1 MHLSIAGLR
10 ARRSLAA
17 CAGAAV
23 LAAASFTA
31 LAQALPH
38 KVGDRVE
45 GEWKSGLWF
54 TAKIIE
60 ADGGQYKVRYDSD
73 GVIQSLPSARLR
85 PVGGGARS
93 APAASQNA
101 AAGKAPVL
109 ADGFPV
115 IPGTAWKIDWGIRG
129 GNVQVFLFCESG
141 RWEVV
146 SPMLTAGA
154 LTLMGTYKL
163 QGNKLTTKNTNG
175 REVTDYRMSWKSSV
189 LDLDSGKTVMH
200 LHYRGTTACK

>member
-1 MHLSIAGLR
+1 MTAYIS
-10 ARRSLAA
+10 
-17 CAGAAV
+17 AAV
-23 LAAASFTA
+23 LAVASFTA
-31 LAQALPH
+31 LAQASPH

-85 PVGGGARS
+85 PVGGGAR
-93 APAASQNA
+93 PASPPRQNA
-101 AAGKAPVL
+101 ADVKVPVL

-154 LTLMGTYKL
+154 VTLMGTYKL
-163 QGNKLTTKNTNG
+163 QGNKLTTKNSNG